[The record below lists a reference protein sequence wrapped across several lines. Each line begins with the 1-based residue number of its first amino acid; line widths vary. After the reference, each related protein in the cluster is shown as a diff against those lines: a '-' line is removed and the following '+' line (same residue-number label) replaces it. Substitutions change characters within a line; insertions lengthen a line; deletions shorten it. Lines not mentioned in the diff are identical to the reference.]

1 MFLDVR
7 TDIASAPVED
17 RDALPSFHRP
27 HFMAHTYLIG
37 ASGTGKSTLLKQYIR
52 EAIEAGHGVF
62 YLDPHGHDTDE
73 LIQYIPKNRRQHTIL
88 FDPSREEVVGFN
100 PLFDHS
106 PLAISV
112 LMDAIKDAWGYG
124 EMPTPTMDMYLFFS
138 LTVLAES
145 KQTLADLPTFLTD
158 SDYRSSCLTSVSD
171 IVVREFWSNFDA
183 MTPKEK
189 RDQISSTLNKAL
201 MLIADKRVRKMLSQR
216 APSFELSDVVTDKI
230 LFARLP
236 QGQLSKSRVSVLGS
250 VLLSLI
256 HQACLARDNSIPF
269 HIFIDECHLFA
280 PSVVKE
286 MLSGIRKFG
295 VELYLSH
302 QYIEQLDRDYYSAI
316 IGNASTQIVFRTSQ
330 DDAKRLVDR
339 MARGKPDYFTDLA
352 DFTFRYF
359 PVQNSH
365 VGRVEPIAGKPY
377 PKSEADI
384 LEHHRRHLWVK

>member
-1 MFLDVR
+1 
-7 TDIASAPVED
+7 
-17 RDALPSFHRP
+17 
-27 HFMAHTYLIG
+27 MAHTYLIG
-37 ASGTGKSTLLKQYIR
+37 GSGTGKSSLLKQYILD
-52 EAIEAGHGVF
+52 AIKDGHGVF

-73 LIQYIPKNRRQHTIL
+73 LLQYIPKQYRKNTIL

-145 KQTLADLPTFLTD
+145 RQTLANLPDFLTD
-158 SDYRSSCLTSVSD
+158 NEYRASCLSSVSD
-171 IVVREFWSNFDA
+171 SVVLDFWNNFEA
-183 MTPKEK
+183 MSPKEK
-189 RDQISSTLNKAL
+189 REQVSSTLNKAL
-201 MLIADKRVRKMLSQR
+201 MLIADTRVRKMLSQTQ
-216 APSFELSDVVTDKI
+216 PSFELSDVVTNKI

-236 QGQLSKSRVSVLGS
+236 QGQLSKSRVAVLGS

-256 HQACLARDNSIPF
+256 HQACLARTSDTPF
-269 HIFIDECHLFA
+269 HIFIDEAHLFSS
-280 PSVVKE
+280 SVVKE

-302 QYIEQLDRDYYSAI
+302 QYIDQLDRDYYAAI

-339 MARGKPDYFTDLA
+339 MGRGKADLFVDLPDFS
-352 DFTFRYF
+352 FRYF

-365 VGRVEPIAGKPY
+365 VWKVEPIAGKPY

-384 LEHHRRHLWVK
+384 LEHHRRHLWI

>member
-1 MFLDVR
+1 
-7 TDIASAPVED
+7 
-17 RDALPSFHRP
+17 
-27 HFMAHTYLIG
+27 MAHFYLLG
-37 ASGTGKSTLLKQYIR
+37 QSGTGKSTLLKQYIHD
-52 EAIEAGHGVF
+52 AIKAGHGVF

-73 LIQYIPKNRRQHTIL
+73 LLHYIPTKQRPHTIL

-100 PLFDHS
+100 PLYDRS

-124 EMPTPTMDMYLFFS
+124 DTPTPQMDMYLFFS
-138 LTVLAES
+138 LTVLADS
-145 KQTLADLPTFLTD
+145 GQTLVDLPRFLMDKEYRLDCLSSDHVTD
-158 SDYRSSCLTSVSD
+158 S
-171 IVVREFWSNFDA
+171 VVKDFWQNYED
-183 MTPKEK
+183 MGPKEK

-201 MLIADKRVRKMLSQR
+201 MLVADTRVRKMLSQVTPTFDFR
-216 APSFELSDVVTDKI
+216 DVVEHNKI
-230 LFARLP
+230 VFARLP

-256 HQACLARDNSIPF
+256 HQACLARTSDTPF

-280 PSVVKE
+280 PSIIKE

-302 QYIEQLDRDYYSAI
+302 QYIDQLDRDYYAAI

-339 MARGKPDYFTDLA
+339 MGRGKPDFFTDL
-352 DFTFRYF
+352 DNFTFRYF
-359 PVQNSH
+359 PVQNSF
-365 VGRVEPIAGKPY
+365 VGKVEPVAEEPH
-377 PKSEADI
+377 PLSLSEI
-384 LEHHRRHLWVK
+384 LENHRRNLWVK

>member
-1 MFLDVR
+1 
-7 TDIASAPVED
+7 
-17 RDALPSFHRP
+17 
-27 HFMAHTYLIG
+27 MAHTYILG
-37 ASGTGKSTLLKQYIR
+37 QSGSGKSTLLKQYIL
-52 EAIEAGHGVF
+52 EAIKAGHGVF
-62 YLDPHGHDTDE
+62 FLDPHGHDTDE
-73 LIQYIPKNRRQHTIL
+73 LLQYIPKQYRKNTIL

-100 PLFDHS
+100 PLSDNS

-145 KQTLADLPTFLTD
+145 HQTLADLPRFLTD
-158 SDYRSSCLTSVSD
+158 KNYRSDCLSFVSD
-171 IVVREFWSNFDA
+171 SVVLDFWNVFEA

-201 MLIADKRVRKMLSQR
+201 MLIADTRVRKMLSETKT
-216 APSFELSDVVTDKI
+216 SFELSDVVTDKI
-230 LFARLP
+230 FFARLP

-256 HQACLARDNSIPF
+256 HQACLARDNTTPF

-286 MLSGIRKFG
+286 MLSGIRKFN

-302 QYIEQLDRDYYSAI
+302 QYIDQLDRDYYAAI

-330 DDAKRLVDR
+330 DDAKRLIDR
-339 MARGKPDYFTDLA
+339 LGRGKPDYFTDLD

-359 PVQNSH
+359 PVQNSF
-365 VGRVEPIAGKPY
+365 VGKVEPIADKPY

-384 LEHHRRHLWVK
+384 LEHHRRHLWV

>member
-1 MFLDVR
+1 
-7 TDIASAPVED
+7 
-17 RDALPSFHRP
+17 
-27 HFMAHTYLIG
+27 MAHFYLLG
-37 ASGTGKSTLLKQYIR
+37 QSGTGKSTLLRQYILD
-52 EAIEAGHGVF
+52 AITAGHGVF

-73 LIQYIPKNRRQHTIL
+73 LLQYIPKRYRKNTIL

-100 PLFDHS
+100 PLADSS

-124 EMPTPTMDMYLFFS
+124 EMPTPQMDMYLFFS
-138 LTVLAES
+138 LTVLAQS
-145 KQTLADLPTFLTD
+145 KQTLADLPSLLTD
-158 SDYRSSCLTSVSD
+158 KEYRAECLLSVTDS
-171 IVVREFWSNFDA
+171 VVLNFWTNFEM
-183 MTPKEK
+183 MTGKEK
-189 RDQISSTLNKAL
+189 RDQVSSTLNKAL
-201 MLIADKRVRKMLSQR
+201 MLIADIRVRKMLSQTR
-216 APSFELSDVVTDKI
+216 SSFDLSDAVQNKI

-256 HQACLARDNSIPF
+256 HQACLARTSDTPF

-295 VELYLSH
+295 VKLYLSH
-302 QYIEQLDRDYYSAI
+302 QYIDQLDRDYYSAI

-339 MARGKPDYFTDLA
+339 MGRGKPDFFVDLA

-365 VGRVEPIAGKPY
+365 VGQVEPIAGEPY
-377 PKSEADI
+377 RKSEADI
-384 LEHHRRHLWVK
+384 LEHHRRHLWI